1 VFSGA
6 CPSRKLF
13 MAKNS
18 ILCLDIGTTALKYV
32 SLEETEQGIM
42 LQGIKIIDLPEE
54 LEPRRLVEILAGIL
68 SETKSKEFALSFSG
82 RYALIRS
89 VAIPAVI
96 GAKVESTLKIEVQHR
111 IPFPLDQVIWSSHR
125 LEESE
130 GMLNFIVGA
139 VKKELVEKLIT
150 PFKKF
155 TQEIVF
161 LDADPLVLLNLIK
174 LKHDFNPEKTYAL
187 LEMGAESSNLIIFQR
202 SSLLVRALTIS
213 GNTFTDNLKEERNID
228 RSAAEEEKLALTGTD
243 LPLSI
248 NTTIDNLLAEIQNS
262 LDYWRF
268 TQKGPEVD
276 LFYLTGGATSMSGFD
291 QVLQNRLRIP
301 CQVLDPLESVRIPEG
316 VSIPTVT
323 KNRLAVAVGLAL
335 RTMPSIT
342 VPYRLDFLSP
352 DYLRLKESRRNQ
364 VFVYLSSLLAIVL
377 AFTPS
382 YFLFMETKVKQSV
395 IEQLNTDLQTYEQ
408 YLPRKEDLEREI
420 VDLKGRYESLNN
432 TLNARY
438 LWLSRLIAI
447 GRVLPSEEI
456 YLTRFMPNG
465 DIIELDGDIVSREL
479 STGFKNIRQFI
490 LNLNALPNFQN
501 ATVVSLERNQQG
513 ILVFKVTV
521 QLKAG

>member
-1 VFSGA
+1 
-6 CPSRKLF
+6 
-13 MAKNS
+13 
-18 ILCLDIGTTALKYV
+18 
-32 SLEETEQGIM
+32 
-42 LQGIKIIDLPEE
+42 
-54 LEPRRLVEILAGIL
+54 
-68 SETKSKEFALSFSG
+68 
-82 RYALIRS
+82 
-89 VAIPAVI
+89 
-96 GAKVESTLKIEVQHR
+96 
-111 IPFPLDQVIWSSHR
+111 
-125 LEESE
+125 
-130 GMLNFIVGA
+130 
-139 VKKELVEKLIT
+139 
-150 PFKKF
+150 
-155 TQEIVF
+155 
-161 LDADPLVLLNLIK
+161 
-174 LKHDFNPEKTYAL
+174 
-187 LEMGAESSNLIIFQR
+187 
-202 SSLLVRALTIS
+202 
-213 GNTFTDNLKEERNID
+213 
-228 RSAAEEEKLALTGTD
+228 
-243 LPLSI
+243 
-248 NTTIDNLLAEIQNS
+248 
-262 LDYWRF
+262 
-268 TQKGPEVD
+268 
-276 LFYLTGGATSMSGFD
+276 
-291 QVLQNRLRIP
+291 
-301 CQVLDPLESVRIPEG
+301 
-316 VSIPTVT
+316 
-323 KNRLAVAVGLAL
+323 
-335 RTMPSIT
+335 MPSIT